1 MGCSHQ
7 NSAQSKLDGY
17 LRKKS
22 GIPIQIKN
30 FVEQNMDAM
39 KKHYKAGKKI
49 GEGQFGSIFTVNHLS
64 TNTQRVMKIINIE
77 KITKV
82 IEENPN
88 GPYQTEIDILS
99 NLDHPNIQKV
109 YEYFTDGVF
118 YYIILEYVKGKNI
131 AEFILEKGVIDEKTI
146 SFLFKQIISVIAYL
160 HQRNIIYCNI
170 NPNNITVINNNLDI
184 KITGFSLSK
193 EINSK
198 YSLKLYSNEN
208 IQFLAPE
215 VFNGSY
221 SFPSDIYSCGVL
233 LYNLFT
239 GEFPLSHKPFEKTE
253 QWKNLSNKL
262 KELLVKMLNKD
273 PYKRIKADEVLKHS
287 WLKIANETVKRDSTI
302 KLNFTSLSQEKLKQ
316 ATQAYIVH
324 QMNNNKMIDKLRKHF
339 RFYDKSGEGLISREE
354 LKSMINR
361 ISEQNMSE
369 MEINDLMDKI
379 DQDNSGSISF
389 EEFLRVMIDYN
400 TLLTRENLEIAFKF
414 FDKDK
419 SGLLSVKEMKDI
431 FSRNDLVFNSNE
443 KEIDKYIH
451 KVLEKYDKDKDGSLS
466 FEEFVQLISSS

>member
-1 MGCSHQ
+1 MGCSQQ
-7 NSAQSKLDGY
+7 NSAQAKIDEYSK
-17 LRKKS
+17 KK

-30 FVEQNMDAM
+30 FVEQNMDTM
-39 KKHYKAGKKI
+39 KAHYKAGNKI
-49 GEGQFGSIFTVNHLS
+49 GEGKFGKVFTVTHLS
-64 TNTQRVMKIINIE
+64 TNTQRVMKIININ

-88 GPYQTEIDILS
+88 EPHDTEIDILC

-109 YEYFTDGVF
+109 YEYFTDGTF
-118 YYIILEYVKGKNI
+118 YYLILEYVKGKNI
-131 AEFILEKGVIDEKTI
+131 SEFIFEKGVIDEKTI
-146 SFLFKQIISVIAYL
+146 AFLFKQIISVIAYL

-170 NPNNITVINNNLDI
+170 NPSNITVINKNLDI

-193 EINSK
+193 ELNPK
-198 YSLKLYSNEN
+198 YFLTLYSNEN

-239 GEFPLSHKPFEKTE
+239 GEFPLSQKPIEKTE
-253 QWKNLSNKL
+253 QWKNMSNEL
-262 KELLVKMLNKD
+262 QDLLVKMLNKD
-273 PYKRIKADEVLKHS
+273 PYKRIKADDVLKHP
-287 WLKIANETVKRDSTI
+287 WLKLSNATVRRESMI
-302 KLNFTSLSQEKLKQ
+302 KMNFSSLSQEKLKQ

-324 QMNNNKMIDKLRKHF
+324 QMDNNILIDKLRKNF

-354 LKSMINR
+354 LKLMVNKISDQN
-361 ISEQNMSE
+361 ISEI
-369 MEINDLMDKI
+369 EINDLMDKI

-400 TLLTRENLEIAFKF
+400 TLLTKDNLQNAFKF

-419 SGLLSVKEMKDI
+419 SGLLSVKEMKEI

-443 KEIDKYIH
+443 KEIDNYIQN
-451 KVLEKYDKDKDGSLS
+451 VLAKYDKDNDGSLN